1 MRKALL
7 VFFVLPL
14 AACGGSKK
22 STSER
27 NLSPSAAVRQAATK
41 TAAQKSEH
49 VALNG
54 TAVLSGQQVTVAGNG
69 DFKGHAGTLHLDF
82 SAGGLAGTID
92 AVVDGTR
99 LYMRSPLLFSSLA
112 AGKTWVEVDIAK
124 AASAG
129 RGLPLSTLA
138 AQDPA
143 QMLKRLGSLSNVSK
157 VGSAQVGGVAT
168 THYRGKLTAS
178 ATQPGGTYD
187 VWIGDGDGYVH
198 RVRVSSRLGASAT
211 LDATTD
217 LSDFGKSVTLNIPSA
232 SQTEHGT
239 KTTLKLGG

>member
-1 MRKALL
+1 MRTALL
-7 VFFVLPL
+7 LLVVLPL

-22 STSER
+22 STSQT
-27 NLSPSAAVRQAATK
+27 NLSPSAAVRAAATK

-49 VALNG
+49 VVLNG
-54 TAVLSGQQVTVAGNG
+54 TAVLSGQQVTVTGNG

-82 SAGGLAGTID
+82 NAGGLAGTID
-92 AVVDGTR
+92 AVVEGTK

-112 AGKTWVEVDIAK
+112 AGKTWLEVDIAK

-129 RGLPLSTLA
+129 RGLPLSSLA

-143 QMLKRLGSLSNVSK
+143 KTLERLGGLSNVSK
-157 VGSAQVGGVAT
+157 VGAEQVGGVAT

-178 ATQPGGTYD
+178 PTQPAGTYD
-187 VWIGDGDGYVH
+187 VWIGNDDGYVH
-198 RVRVSSRLGASAT
+198 RMRVSSRLGASAT

-217 LSDFGKSVTLNIPSA
+217 LSDFGKNVTVAVPSA
-232 SQTEHGT
+232 SQTENGT
-239 KTTLKLGG
+239 KTTVNLGG